1 MNVLV
6 AFWFNNLVLDG
17 DFVWLGWNWAIAPNG
32 VLSYDFKATAPASYS
47 FNGTKMNKE
56 ELLYR
61 TFPRRAECQ
70 VHTGGSGS
78 GLQKTNYYC
87 ILGPNSLSQY
97 LFVFL
102 WFWYAIL
109 LIINVLNLLRI
120 IFMIFRVG
128 AFRNVYLMSAVGS
141 YKVLIHMMF
150 CFKKYSYVLLRFDTN
165 LR

>member
-1 MNVLV
+1 MINVLV

-17 DFVWLGWNWAIAPNG
+17 DFAFLGWNWAIAPNG
-32 VLSYDFKATAPASYS
+32 VLSYDFKSTAPAFNNFY
-47 FNGTKMNKE
+47 NGTKLNKE
-56 ELLYR
+56 ELLYM

-70 VHTGGSGS
+70 VHTGGSGGS
-78 GLQKTNYYC
+78 TSAKNVQRTNYYC

-102 WFWYAIL
+102 WFWYATL

-141 YKVLIHMMF
+141 YKVLIHMKNF
-150 CFKKYSYVLLRFDTN
+150 ISKKY
-165 LR
+165 